1 MREDE
6 EEEDA
11 EISDS
16 DSSKEWRRNG
26 MKVGGDKME
35 ETGRGG
41 GRGKSKSEIE
51 GDAESVFIMIIHR
64 AQMNDTGG

>member
-16 DSSKEWRRNG
+16 DSSREWRRNG
-26 MKVGGDKME
+26 TKVGGDKME
-35 ETGRGG
+35 ETGRG
-41 GRGKSKSEIE
+41 KSKIEIE